1 VTVCLPLC
9 LIAWLSNVRTS
20 ERLHSLVPTHVPH
33 YREIFFHYGNT
44 LFCLAVIRSV
54 KHKHMSKNW
63 TYKAQKHLLKLDVV
77 KLAALENQ
85 LPKVC

>member
-1 VTVCLPLC
+1 MCHIIETF
-9 LIAWLSNVRTS
+9 
-20 ERLHSLVPTHVPH
+20 
-33 YREIFFHYGNT
+33 FFHYGDT
-44 LFCLAVIRSV
+44 LFCLEVITSV

-63 TYKAQKHLLKLDVV
+63 TYKAHKHLRKLDVV